1 MLYEAFISE
10 SKYSR
15 LIRKGSVL
23 GKKAVHK
30 FKRGK
35 GRKLAQKLGRGKGG
49 SLVKSTGGAIVK
61 SPGGKI
67 TTTGKGGA
75 LVKTGKGGA
84 LVKSPG
90 GKITPK
96 GGKLAT
102 RPAGGRWAQAADAIG
117 QVQDLRRDRQ
127 QYASGIRQDR
137 ENRSSAFSKAMDTI
151 KSGPRSDSGSK
162 FGKSVAMGSG
172 VGTNMGQIGAL
183 AKGAAQMASGAI
195 GDEGKAK
202 LARKG
207 KILGA
212 KLRQQGRKGYNSFQ
226 KKPTSFRDPGLR
238 MQKPG
243 WKKTPKPQKP
253 LSLGQK
259 ARRDKA
265 LRKKLIQ
272 QREEFS
278 CWRED
283 FVWEA
288 DKKYPSGEK
297 EKIIDVMKGKNTIE
311 INPEIETDKYRR

>member
-23 GKKAVHK
+23 GKKAIHK

-35 GRKLAQKLGRGKGG
+35 GRKIAQQLGRGKGG
-49 SLVKSTGGAIVK
+49 SLVKSKGGAIVPSGKGGAIVK
-61 SPGGKI
+61 SPGGKV
-67 TTTGKGGA
+67 TPKGGA
-75 LVKTGKGGA
+75 LAK
-84 LVKSPG
+84 
-90 GKITPK
+90 
-96 GGKLAT
+96 
-102 RPAGGRWAQAADAIG
+102 RPAGGRWAQAADTIG

-172 VGTNMGQIGAL
+172 VGTSMGQIGAL

-195 GDEGKAK
+195 GDQGKAR
-202 LARKG
+202 LGRRG
-207 KILGA
+207 KIAGA
-212 KLRQQGRKGYNSFQ
+212 KARQLGRKGYNSFQ
-226 KKPTSFRDPGLR
+226 RRTGQKPTSFRDPGLR

-243 WKKTPKPQKP
+243 WKKTQKPQ
-253 LSLGQK
+253 SLGQQ
-259 ARRDKA
+259 ARRNPA
-265 LRKKLIQ
+265 LKKKLQQ

-278 CWRED
+278 CWREQ

-311 INPEIETDKYRR
+311 INPTVDDDKYRR